1 MTEFVVYEDSPL
13 ADYLQSIDQAEAT
26 VKVTPPS
33 LVINNDSPKLPSVS
47 TKQSN
52 ILKMWRL
59 SLFHDAFSISL
70 PRAEETAFEEKFKY
84 LIVTSPLLNETLSV
98 NHHHKHSSNSS
109 KLPSTTELP
118 FQSTRTTKLGVTTN
132 LIATLA
138 LLLGAEKHFL
148 QPKVPVMTI
157 FFSTSASLF
166 FLYRHKRRS
175 SIRQLYQIALSRLQS
190 FNDRSEAFD
199 TKVHRVLITIQEI
212 ELVSRGY
219 RLSTPLSPISRIEQK
234 SKNRKCV
241 QLRNRLSAILR
252 RAFIIYEEGIIDL
265 MDVINRKNLSTLYEM
280 YNVHSIASLSAMGE
294 ENGDVYSLDQLKKL
308 AQIMHLKRRECM
320 VHFLA
325 LGVMT
330 DEHDSIRFDY
340 QHGWRT
346 VNDILDKLVNET
358 EQFTKD
364 IIEALDAEF
373 YKPMNDF
380 DKKKITS
387 KIEDTRLKKFV
398 HQLSS
403 LEQQLRTMEA
413 KIYLCSEDVQ
423 HLTLESSTDDIREK
437 LRHEYMSVQKG
448 FESMASEWENGRV
461 VLESYLAPTNVLP
474 SSPIASPTLNAA
486 ATEEESIEES
496 EGKGIILDAEDV
508 ADILNLPLASKASV
522 FEAIAGVV
530 EKNGKERSKKT
541 RQERIEEMKLKR
553 AKQTEERS
561 ARLDS
566 QTMVHEL
573 KSVLHKRITELDL
586 DDGQDDHQNESR

>member
-1 MTEFVVYEDSPL
+1 
-13 ADYLQSIDQAEAT
+13 
-26 VKVTPPS
+26 
-33 LVINNDSPKLPSVS
+33 
-47 TKQSN
+47 
-52 ILKMWRL
+52 
-59 SLFHDAFSISL
+59 
-70 PRAEETAFEEKFKY
+70 
-84 LIVTSPLLNETLSV
+84 
-98 NHHHKHSSNSS
+98 
-109 KLPSTTELP
+109 
-118 FQSTRTTKLGVTTN
+118 
-132 LIATLA
+132 
-138 LLLGAEKHFL
+138 
-148 QPKVPVMTI
+148 MTI

-166 FLYRHKRRS
+166 FFYRHKRRS

-190 FNDRSEAFD
+190 FNDHSETFD

-234 SKNRKCV
+234 SKNRKCI

-265 MDVINRKNLSTLYEM
+265 MDVINRTNLNTLYEM

-294 ENGDVYSLDQLKKL
+294 ENGDAYSLDQLKKL

-364 IIEALDAEF
+364 IVEALDAEF

-387 KIEDTRLKKFV
+387 KIEDARLKKFV

-423 HLTLESSTDDIREK
+423 HLNSESSTDEIKEK
-437 LRHEYMSVQKG
+437 LRHEYMSVQRG
-448 FESMASEWENGRV
+448 FENMASEWENGRV
-461 VLESYLAPTNVLP
+461 VLESYLAPTDVLP

-486 ATEEESIEES
+486 AVEEESMEES

-530 EKNGKERSKKT
+530 EKNGKEKSKKT

-586 DDGQDDHQNESR
+586 EDEQDDHQNEKH